1 VGSKVI
7 VINDQK
13 EVFGKVMYMDKKDK
27 VYLKKIVTAKR
38 SSTFV
43 EGDGDSDSDSDS
55 DDDDTYDELTPIE
68 RVLVRPNP
76 EWIKNIIRHNRP
88 YELPI
93 FTSTN
98 VFKAIVADLINNEW
112 TQPTMDLLDS
122 TSKLMDTAAE
132 DFIKEA
138 KLIASFPVFQ
148 CFLIAKA
155 SEVVED
161 LTRETRSRIEEFVER
176 EKVPYTQNHYLFE
189 NVCKL
194 RSQRLMDEVISSL
207 PPGKNN
213 VTVNPASLAA
223 TVKNV
228 FTRNQE
234 RSNDEHMA
242 EEMQHALSGYGKVA
256 FKRFID
262 NVPMMCIEIMQKF
275 PDRMNDILSKTTD
288 DEIDRIVVNPPNVIS
303 TRNTLK
309 RKVDTLEK
317 GIVALREL
325 F

>member
-1 VGSKVI
+1 
-7 VINDQK
+7 
-13 EVFGKVMYMDKKDK
+13 
-27 VYLKKIVTAKR
+27 
-38 SSTFV
+38 
-43 EGDGDSDSDSDS
+43 
-55 DDDDTYDELTPIE
+55 
-68 RVLVRPNP
+68 
-76 EWIKNIIRHNRP
+76 
-88 YELPI
+88 
-93 FTSTN
+93 
-98 VFKAIVADLINNEW
+98 
-112 TQPTMDLLDS
+112 
-122 TSKLMDTAAE
+122 
-132 DFIKEA
+132 
-138 KLIASFPVFQ
+138 
-148 CFLIAKA
+148 
-155 SEVVED
+155 
-161 LTRETRSRIEEFVER
+161 
-176 EKVPYTQNHYLFE
+176 
-189 NVCKL
+189 
-194 RSQRLMDEVISSL
+194 MDEVISSL
-207 PPGKNN
+207 PPGINN

-234 RSNDEHMA
+234 RSNDAHMA

-262 NVPMMCIEIMQKF
+262 YVPMMCIEIMQKF